1 MRKQGKLTVAIICLT
16 WLVLSCDDGLAAQST
31 KAITCP
37 ITKHVSLKFD
47 VPAKIGD
54 LPEIDF
60 PFPSK
65 VTIFAFRDRNFL
77 AIAVDETDPSRIRI
91 VISAQLNK
99 AKGTYD
105 GQFVADF
112 GGNELQLDNGGVIC
126 RMSR

>member
-1 MRKQGKLTVAIICLT
+1 MRKQGKLSAAILCLSS
-16 WLVLSCDDGLAAQST
+16 LVLSCDNGLAAQST

-37 ITKHVSLKFD
+37 ITKYVSLKFD
-47 VPAKIGD
+47 VPARIGD

-60 PFPSK
+60 SYPSK

-112 GGNELQLDNGGVIC
+112 GGNELQLDNGRVTC